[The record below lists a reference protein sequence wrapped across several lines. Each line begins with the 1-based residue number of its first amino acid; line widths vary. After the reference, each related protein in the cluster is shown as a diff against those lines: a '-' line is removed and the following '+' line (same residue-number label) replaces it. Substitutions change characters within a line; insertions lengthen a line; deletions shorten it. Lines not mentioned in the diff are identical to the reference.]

1 VSGSVNPITHAWFT
15 GVAAVGTKVET
26 APMQFT
32 QPVVM
37 QGGMATQVNGA
48 ALPVIT
54 APGTVASAGTVTNTT
69 GFDAMVYASATSGI
83 TKVVFPGISA
93 GTIAGT
99 TAPGITVPIYWPN
112 NQGVA
117 VSYNGTLTW
126 TWLAI

>member
-1 VSGSVNPITHAWFT
+1 MSGSVNPISHAWYP
-15 GVAAVGTKVET
+15 GQVAVGTKVET

>member
-1 VSGSVNPITHAWFT
+1 MSGSVNPITHAWFT

-54 APGTVASAGTVTNTT
+54 ALASWVICRR
-69 GFDAMVYASATSGI
+69 VYSSSSGR
-83 TKVVFPGISA
+83 
-93 GTIAGT
+93 
-99 TAPGITVPIYWPN
+99 
-112 NQGVA
+112 
-117 VSYNGTLTW
+117 
-126 TWLAI
+126 

>member
-1 VSGSVNPITHAWFT
+1 MSGSVNPITHAWFT

-83 TKVVFPGISA
+83 T
-93 GTIAGT
+93 
-99 TAPGITVPIYWPN
+99 VPIYWPN

-126 TWLAI
+126 AWLAI